1 MLPLL
6 AALALAGCQ
15 TASGPLEPQQSP
27 ADQLASYVGST
38 LDVFERAAVGLH
50 PVGARDTP
58 EGRILLYEGDP
69 VVVTTTTLPPYVPSP
84 RTYNGSGFGA
94 AANGLTAALGTV
106 PGVSRSRIQ
115 KCRVYLLA
123 KRIDDAPRSASWRIE
138 QAELEGA
145 C

>member
-1 MLPLL
+1 M
-6 AALALAGCQ
+6 AVAGCQ
-15 TASGPLEPQQSP
+15 TTSGPLEPQQSP

-50 PVGARDTP
+50 PVSARDTP
-58 EGRILLYEGDP
+58 EGRIFLYESDP
-69 VVVTTTTLPPYVPSP
+69 VIVTTTLPPYVPPP
-84 RTYNGSGFGA
+84 RTYNDPGFGA

-106 PGVSRSRIQ
+106 PGVSRSTIQ

-123 KRIDDAPRSASWRIE
+123 KKVGEAASPASWRIE
-138 QAELEGA
+138 HAELQGA

>member
-1 MLPLL
+1 MLSVIST
-6 AALALAGCQ
+6 LALAGCQ

-38 LDVFERAAVGLH
+38 LDVFERAAIGLH
-50 PVGARDTP
+50 PVSARDTP
-58 EGRILLYEGDP
+58 EGRIFLYESDP
-69 VVVTTTTLPPYVPSP
+69 VIVTTTLPPYVPPP
-84 RTYNGSGFGA
+84 RTYSDPNFGV

-138 QAELEGA
+138 QAELQGA